1 MFLYCFTIDIVMQTT
16 ISITSRW
23 QIHIP
28 KAVRQALELTSPG
41 KIEIRAVENSLV
53 LTPVESKILKLAGR
67 YEKYAK
73 GKKVNLDKIRDYID
87 YSKA

>member
-1 MFLYCFTIDIVMQTT
+1 MQTT
-16 ISITSRW
+16 ISVTSRW

-28 KAVRQALELTSPG
+28 KAARKALKLEKPGRAELEV
-41 KIEIRAVENSLV
+41 KNNKLV
-53 LTPVESKILKLAGR
+53 ITPVKSKILELAGK

-73 GKKVNLDKIRDYID
+73 GKKINLDNIRDYID

>member
-1 MFLYCFTIDIVMQTT
+1 MQAT
-16 ISITSRW
+16 ISITSKW

-28 KAVRQALELTSPG
+28 KAARTALKLTKPSQ
-41 KIEIRAVENSLV
+41 IEIKTDGNKLV
-53 LTPVESKILKLAGR
+53 LIPVKSKILQLAGK

-73 GKKVNLDKIRDYID
+73 GKKINLDRIRNYID